1 MIDMN
6 IEVKGI
12 SKLSAMYA
20 RRPEVVKKYMNKA
33 ISAGI
38 FEIEKQ
44 AVDQNFQFITP
55 RALRTGYLQRSFKF
69 GIVLQ
74 DMMGAIGPT
83 ARYARKVHM
92 RNPFMYRISR
102 ASQPFV
108 QKHFEEALKIIVED
122 LSK

>member
-1 MIDMN
+1 MN

-20 RRPEVVKKYMNKA
+20 RRPAVVKNYMNKA

-44 AVDQNFQFITP
+44 AVDQNFQFKTP
-55 RALRTGYLQRSFKF
+55 RPFRTGYLQRSFKF
-69 GIVLQ
+69 GIVLG
-74 DMMGAIGPT
+74 DLMGAIGPT
-83 ARYARKVHM
+83 VEYAPFVHR
-92 RNPFMYRISR
+92 RNPFMERI
-102 ASQPFV
+102 ANKAQPFV
-108 QKHFEEALKIIVED
+108 QKHFEEALKLIVDD